1 MATTDA
7 NLATHVETL
16 RREIERHDRLYHVLD
31 SPEISDTGY
40 DRLIRELRQI
50 EGERPELVTPES
62 PTQRV
67 GAQPADGFQQV
78 THRLPMLSLGN
89 AFNDDELLAWH
100 ARVSNVLERD
110 DFEMM
115 CELKYDG
122 LAVALT
128 YERGN
133 LVRGA
138 TRGNGSVGEDVTSNL
153 RTIKSIPMRLNPDLA
168 PELIEVRGEVYF
180 PRSKF
185 VAFNIQRE
193 AEGLPV
199 YANPRH
205 TAAGTI
211 EIAESSFIR

>member
-50 EGERPELVTPES
+50 EGEHPELVTPES

-67 GAQPADGFQQV
+67 GAQPADGFERV

-100 ARVSNVLERD
+100 ARVSNILERD
-110 DFEMM
+110 DFER
-115 CELKYDG
+115 
-122 LAVALT
+122 T
-128 YERGN
+128 Y
-133 LVRGA
+133 
-138 TRGNGSVGEDVTSNL
+138 
-153 RTIKSIPMRLNPDLA
+153 I
-168 PELIEVRGEVYF
+168 
-180 PRSKF
+180 
-185 VAFNIQRE
+185 
-193 AEGLPV
+193 
-199 YANPRH
+199 
-205 TAAGTI
+205 AGY
-211 EIAESSFIR
+211 